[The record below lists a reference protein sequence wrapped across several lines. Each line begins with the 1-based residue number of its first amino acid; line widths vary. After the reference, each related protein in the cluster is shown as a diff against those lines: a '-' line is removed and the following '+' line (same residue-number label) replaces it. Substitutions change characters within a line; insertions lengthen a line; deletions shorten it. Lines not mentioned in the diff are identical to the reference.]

1 MKEEVIRDTAT
12 GQAILAEGR
21 KEGLQEG
28 LRRGILDILDAR
40 GLSLTVELRARLDAE
55 TDADRLARIH
65 RAALRVGPD
74 LAGLFPD

>member
-1 MKEEVIRDTAT
+1 MRDTAT

-40 GLSLTVELRARLDAE
+40 GLSLSVELRARLDAE
-55 TDADRLARIH
+55 ADADRLAWIH

-74 LAGLFPD
+74 LVGLFPD